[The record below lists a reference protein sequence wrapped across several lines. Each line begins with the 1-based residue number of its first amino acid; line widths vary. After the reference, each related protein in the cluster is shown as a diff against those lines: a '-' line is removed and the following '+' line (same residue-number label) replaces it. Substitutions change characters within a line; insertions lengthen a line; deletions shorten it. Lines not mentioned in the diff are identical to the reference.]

1 MGFKHDLLASRG
13 PAAAFAVMGLY
24 WGGYLTFRPEI
35 ITGSLA
41 QLFAWYDQKKIRPHV
56 SHVLPLEEVADGLAL
71 LRDRKSTGKVV
82 IRIDG

>member
-1 MGFKHDLLASRG
+1 MKNLT
-13 PAAAFAVMGLY
+13 VMGLY

-35 ITGSLA
+35 LTGSLA